1 MGKSVWFG
9 LLAAVVFV
17 SLVGCSA
24 QTMRALKEEQ
34 ANGAHFAT
42 WQHMGYSLNRATPKD
57 TTKDDIAA
65 AGKEKWW
72 GDPVRVEPIM

>member
-1 MGKSVWFG
+1 MGGADRDRRLCPRLSG
-9 LLAAVVFV
+9 HDCRGAA
-17 SLVGCSA
+17 GEHEW
-24 QTMRALKEEQ
+24 EEQ

-57 TTKDDIAA
+57 TTRDDIAA